1 MAFDDDVWELYDTI
15 SDWTQARDLAKDH
28 PGKLRELQRLWLI
41 EAVKYNVLPL
51 DDRFVERVNSDLAG
65 RPELV
70 KGRRQL
76 LFGGMGRLTENSV
89 INHKNKSH
97 AVTAEMVVP
106 ESGVE
111 GVIIALG
118 GNIGGGS
125 LYGSKGKPIYVYNF
139 FGMKRYVTEG
149 AAAIP
154 PGTHQVP
161 LEFANDGGGVAK
173 GGTVMLFIDGEKS
186 GQGRVD
192 QTGPMIFSADETLD
206 IGDDFGAPV
215 TPDFRRT
222 AGSSAAR

>member
-1 MAFDDDVWELYDTI
+1 M
-15 SDWTQARDLAKDH
+15 
-28 PGKLRELQRLWLI
+28 
-41 EAVKYNVLPL
+41 
-51 DDRFVERVNSDLAG
+51 
-65 RPELV
+65 
-70 KGRRQL
+70 
-76 LFGGMGRLTENSV
+76 
-89 INHKNKSH
+89 
-97 AVTAEMVVP
+97 P

-125 LYGSKGKPIYVYNF
+125 PYGSKRKPIYVYNF

-173 GGTVMLFIDGEKS
+173 GGTVSLFIDGEKS

-215 TPDFRRT
+215 TPDFPANGRKFS
-222 AGSSAAR
+222 GEVSWVEIDIGDAAEDFDHFISPEERLNLAMAIQ